1 MGTTDSDLN
10 HSGEDGEDERDED
23 LSSVKGAVN
32 VDGMSSSIG
41 LMNSHL
47 QDSQLNDPDHERE
60 NFDLTEDGDDDDHQD
75 DDEEHLEEEE
85 AEEDDE
91 EEVDEDEDEDDEE
104 DDDVDDDGSLILG
117 RDSIQR
123 APDYMAL
130 ARNALAPLPKHVEAA
145 VGAAV
150 TPREQQLAAA
160 IEETKS
166 HL

>member
-10 HSGEDGEDERDED
+10 HSGEDEDEERDED

-32 VDGMSSSIG
+32 VDGMASSIG
-41 LMNSHL
+41 LINSHL

-60 NFDLTEDGDDDDHQD
+60 NFDLTEDGDDDHEEE
-75 DDEEHLEEEE
+75 DDEEHLGEEE
-85 AEEDDE
+85 AEEDEE
-91 EEVDEDEDEDDEE
+91 EEVDEDEDE

-117 RDSIQR
+117 RDSIKR

-160 IEETKS
+160 IEESKS
-166 HL
+166 NL